1 MGDDDMALEHTYA
14 ASRSSRGLTID
25 ELASAH
31 GVQPMVSTDEWA
43 ADLFESDGELEEFLA
58 DVRASR
64 IASPA

>member
-1 MGDDDMALEHTYA
+1 MGDDDMALEHTSA

-25 ELASAH
+25 ELASAQ

-43 ADLFESDGELEEFLA
+43 ADLFESDGELDEFLA